1 MSDYM
6 NSGVNEMVM
15 VDGEN
20 LNAAS
25 VCYSLQAEN
34 IELKLDSDESLEIGL
49 NFQRGYETLQA
60 ENAKLR
66 EDIKAALL
74 VSDSTNEI
82 NPSNYCEDDVLAV
95 DNCVIEM
102 HQILEAA
109 LDGKGGEG

>member
-1 MSDYM
+1 MSDQDCDLQG
-6 NSGVNEMVM
+6 NCFTI
-15 VDGEN
+15 DGELYDYN
-20 LNAAS
+20 KVKA
-25 VCYSLQAEN
+25 LQAE
-34 IELKLDSDESLEIGL
+34 LKKSQNSANWNYIRL
-49 NFQRGYETLQA
+49 LQA